1 MFQLYEFLSNF
12 FSQSPEFDEDGFA
25 HFLLE
30 EIDDGLDVDITPIYQ
45 WQTINMDNKLIL
57 DCDAASTFALS
68 WIFAGKERL
77 QIQPLQVRDVKFIH
91 ETDQPDIGN
100 QQDIAFLEIFTDDIN
115 GRIIRLQLLPHLGV
129 QLAVDMTDD
138 DFQFLN

>member
-1 MFQLYEFLSNF
+1 MFQLYELLSNF

-45 WQTINMDNKLIL
+45 WQTINMDTKLIL

-68 WIFAGKERL
+68 WMIAGKERL

-91 ETDQPDIGN
+91 ETDQPEIGV
-100 QQDIAFLEIFTDDIN
+100 QQDIAFLEIQPVAIN
-115 GRIIRLQLLPHLGV
+115 GRVIRLQLLPDLSV
-129 QLAVDMTDD
+129 QFVVDTNEDE
-138 DFQFLN
+138 FRFLN